1 MERGVLVV
9 GESLVD
15 IVQTH
20 SGQRHEYLSL
30 IHI

>member
-20 SGQRHEYLSL
+20 SGHLHELSL